1 MNHRLGHPL
10 KDMITIILNFKKFSQ
25 GVQLLTQH
33 MINRGQWVPGI
44 EPVIWLVKEGQV
56 GYLPENINT
65 PLELVPGIQIYG
77 EA

>member
-33 MINRGQWVPGI
+33 MINQGQWVPGI